1 MSKHSFTLPARSL
14 VLTEDGFKKASDI
27 DTGDFVIG
35 SDGATHPV
43 TEIGNGGPLN
53 CASVRIGNDERH
65 LLSGDKV
72 LASCFSK
79 NGTGVMSMEPAA
91 PKCPHDLTT
100 PEPWEFDG
108 APIPPFAVDSDSDDD
123 EPPSFDYVCSPD
135 GKINK
140 AFEIPKFTDYELWLL
155 GLYASDGTSSTY
167 VIDNERIT
175 AIEFDADSRV
185 SKDLLLLRHIES
197 MGNATK
203 KVGIKTETSDDMEH
217 ASFHGYADG
226 EKSFAYRVAQM
237 YGPKAGSRQ
246 IGAIVPDEYRIDW
259 LSDSIG
265 IPVGTLFLDDGD
277 LDKFL
282 EGYCQDFS
290 PLGGIPRSGGVPCR
304 SLADALMLRL
314 LIHKRYGCRA
324 FLRHGGQVTV
334 TDEAT
339 VDEIPTPTH
348 TYDMWFVSFD
358 STDADG
364 ADYANAFDGD
374 DQYMAYCV
382 SRAGTERTS
391 DECVEVVADGTDTV
405 IQDSLIVFGQEL
417 DYDADD
423 DEIDEIDGIDGDVD
437 DGGCEIDEVVE
448 VIDSIDMDD
457 DDDDD
462 DSEDGTE
469 CEFVEIATDI
479 PSIDVPAAI
488 RKPDVDE

>member
-43 TEIGNGGPLN
+43 TAIGNGGPLN

-65 LLSGDKV
+65 LLSGDKI

-79 NGTGVMSMEPAA
+79 NDAGVMSMEPAA

-100 PEPWEFDG
+100 PKPMKFDG
-108 APIPPFAVDSDSDDD
+108 IPTPPFAVASDSDGD
-123 EPPSFDYVCSPD
+123 EPPAFDYVCSPD
-135 GKINK
+135 GKIGK
-140 AFEIPKFTDYELWLL
+140 AFDIPEFTDYELWLL
-155 GLYASDGTSSTY
+155 GLYASNGTSSTY

-175 AIEFDADSRV
+175 VIEFDADARV
-185 SKDLLLLRHIES
+185 SRDLLLLRHIES
-197 MGNATK
+197 MGKDTK
-203 KVGIKTETSDDMEH
+203 KVRIKTETSDDMEH

-226 EKSFAYRVAQM
+226 EKSFAYRAAQM

-246 IGAIVPDEYRIDW
+246 IGAIVPDEYRVDW

-265 IPVGTLFLDDGD
+265 IPVGTLFLDDD
-277 LDKFL
+277 ALDKFL

-334 TDEAT
+334 TDETT

-364 ADYANAFDGD
+364 AGYANAFDGD

-382 SRAGTERTS
+382 SRAGTERNL
-391 DECVEVVADGTDTV
+391 DDCVEVVADGTDTV

-417 DYDADD
+417 DSDDDDD
-423 DEIDEIDGIDGDVD
+423 DEIDGINEDGD
-437 DGGCEIDEVVE
+437 DGDCEIDEVVE

-457 DDDDD
+457 DDDQD
-462 DSEDGTE
+462 EGTE
-469 CEFVEIATDI
+469 CEFVEIAADI
-479 PSIDVPAAI
+479 PSIDVPAVI
-488 RKPDVDE
+488 RKSDVDE